1 MPKTTAPKWLEQ
13 FDLHLYDDQ
22 SQLLEVTVWDNDPRK
37 DEILGRC
44 TINLSELDR
53 ETTHR
58 IKKNLEEGSGSVLL
72 LLTITGTTNSE
83 TISDLAA
90 YQQQQ
95 VENEREEE
103 YRSRRYSILRTW
115 HNVKDVGHLTVKVFK
130 AQGLAA
136 ADLGGKSDPFCV
148 LELVNAR
155 LQTQTEYKTL
165 SPNWHKIFTLCT
177 INLSELD
184 RETTHR
190 IKKNLEEGS
199 GSVLLLLTITGTTNS
214 ETISDLAAYQQQ
226 QVENEREEEYRS
238 RRYSILRTWHN
249 VKDVGHLTVKVFK
262 AQGLAA
268 ADEPPFSLGKTHDL
282 DHLRNVKDIH
292 SVLEVTV
299 YDEDRDNKVD
309 FLGKVSIPLLRI
321 QNGEK
326 KWYALKDK
334 KLRRRAKGTNPQILL
349 EMTIIFNPIRASIRT
364 FDPAEEKY
372 MATEPKFKREI
383 FVRNVMR
390 LKNMV
395 MTFVN
400 MSKTVSSW
408 LEWESPPRSIAAF
421 GCFMVATYTFELY
434 MVPIVFLAFFAKNY
448 LMICMANDR
457 GIGTQWDEID
467 DAEEE
472 DEFVGMA
479 EEADEEK
486 KTWKE
491 KLQAIQE
498 VTQTVQ
504 NVMGNI
510 ASLWERTLHVFN
522 FTIPFLSWL
531 AIFLLCLVALV
542 LYVVPLRAMIFIWG
556 VLKFTKKLV
565 RPHALNNNEI
575 LDFIWRLPDGEQLVE
590 YRELKLIPRVDSDK
604 RKDNK
609 KSHRKPNT

>member
-1 MPKTTAPKWLEQ
+1 MKRLDNVEASRSGSEISLAESFKHRVNQYLQRGLKGVDTVRKLKSQIWTSVVTVVIVEANDLTPRDQDGILDPYCRFRMGNEKYRTKSMPKTTAPKWLEQ

-165 SPNWHKIFTLCT
+165 SPNWHKIFT
-177 INLSELD
+177 
-184 RETTHR
+184 
-190 IKKNLEEGS
+190 
-199 GSVLLLLTITGTTNS
+199 
-214 ETISDLAAYQQQ
+214 
-226 QVENEREEEYRS
+226 
-238 RRYSILRTWHN
+238 
-249 VKDVGHLTVKVFK
+249 F
-262 AQGLAA
+262 
-268 ADEPPFSLGKTHDL
+268 
-282 DHLRNVKDIH
+282 NVKDIH

-326 KWYALKDK
+326 K
-334 KLRRRAKGTNPQILL
+334 
-349 EMTIIFNPIRASIRT
+349 
-364 FDPAEEKY
+364 
-372 MATEPKFKREI
+372 
-383 FVRNVMR
+383 
-390 LKNMV
+390 
-395 MTFVN
+395 
-400 MSKTVSSW
+400 
-408 LEWESPPRSIAAF
+408 
-421 GCFMVATYTFELY
+421 C
-434 MVPIVFLAFFAKNY
+434 
-448 LMICMANDR
+448 
-457 GIGTQWDEID
+457 
-467 DAEEE
+467 
-472 DEFVGMA
+472 
-479 EEADEEK
+479 
-486 KTWKE
+486 
-491 KLQAIQE
+491 
-498 VTQTVQ
+498 
-504 NVMGNI
+504 
-510 ASLWERTLHVFN
+510 VFN